1 MTTDNLVSVEPASV
15 TTVKTDIVAKR
26 EALAELAHLQWC
38 GWMEYLFSKGIK
50 NADGTWTM
58 PIWAVERWVRQ
69 CKTPYSKLSPYE
81 QESDRKEADKF
92 LQAMSAFPTPS
103 FAYSKALA
111 FESLELR
118 EKFDRDQVVFNQVTF
133 EDFEKYAKIIAYKV
147 AHNLQNGFVMD
158 VNNDPLNY
166 GNPTDDAVNNH

>member
-1 MTTDNLVSVEPASV
+1 MQADNLDTAEPSNV
-15 TTVKTDIVAKR
+15 MVDKTDIVAKR

-50 NADGTWTM
+50 NEDGTWTM
-58 PIWAVERWVRQ
+58 PIWAVERWERQ
-69 CKTPYSKLSPYE
+69 CKTPYSELSPDE

-92 LQAMSAFPTPS
+92 LQAMSVFPTPS

-111 FESLELR
+111 FESLDLR

-133 EDFEKYAKIIAYKV
+133 EDFEKYAKVIAYKV
-147 AHNLQNGFVMD
+147 AFNLQNGFVMD
-158 VNNDPLNY
+158 GRDDPLSY
-166 GNPTDDAVNNH
+166 TGGGD